1 MQAHLVDFVS
11 AGEAVGVVSIS
22 IDEKSGA
29 GDLQSSSY
37 WNLVRQSLKQGPMS
51 SWPAVENKT
60 YSLLRPRKA
69 VCSLYHEIRTTGS
82 LHELYLCILS
92 IKFILTPTQ

>member
-1 MQAHLVDFVS
+1 MQAQLVGFVS

-37 WNLVRQSLKQGPMS
+37 WNLVRQSLKQGPVS

-69 VCSLYHEIRTTGS
+69 VCSSTLKS
-82 LHELYLCILS
+82 ELMDLCIN
-92 IKFILTPTQ
+92 FIYVFSVLGSY